1 MRTIRLD
8 DFSLRENG
16 VQIPWPEGAA
26 LRIDDFTFVD
36 KDHKP
41 IRENEATQKGEVP
54 VQLPKK
60 NTGSDSGNDSGSG
73 LT

>member
-8 DFSLRENG
+8 DFSLWEDG
-16 VQIPWPEGAA
+16 VQIPWPEGAHA

-41 IRENEATQKGEVP
+41 LKEPIESETP
-54 VQLPKK
+54 P
-60 NTGSDSGNDSGSG
+60 GSS
-73 LT
+73 